1 MTRRLAALIA
11 FLIAASG
18 FVGLADAAPIAF
30 TSRALWEATSAAF
43 TVETFDA
50 FDGSQ
55 TEGAG
60 LDVGDFAVTQVGANF
75 GAGFSNIGNSANSPN
90 ATPSVL
96 GATAS
101 GGTGINF
108 AFDFPIFSWGAD
120 LGGFSSIGRVTAIR
134 ILGVDYA
141 ITEGQTFFGLV
152 ETETPFTQVDVV
164 WVSGSADGVG
174 LDNVSYS
181 ESAAVPEP
189 GTVTMLGMALAALIA
204 YRSRRRGR

>member
-1 MTRRLAALIA
+1 M
-11 FLIAASG
+11 
-18 FVGLADAAPIAF
+18 
-30 TSRALWEATSAAF
+30 
-43 TVETFDA
+43 
-50 FDGSQ
+50 
-55 TEGAG
+55 
-60 LDVGDFAVTQVGANF
+60 GDFTVTQVGADF
-75 GAGFSNIGNSANSPN
+75 GSPFSEIGNEPGNSPN

-96 GATAS
+96 GATWS
-101 GGTGINF
+101 NGGTGINF

-120 LGGFSSIGRVTAIR
+120 LGHFSNDGRVTAIR
-134 ILGVDYA
+134 ILGVDYV

-164 WVSGSADGVG
+164 WVSGDPDGVG

-181 ESAAVPEP
+181 QSAVPEP